1 MERLVNAKEQIIKV
15 CADYFNNA
23 VVENE
28 FENFKE
34 MKESYSWDGDD
45 IRSEIDAVITSFL
58 NKLYKDGIEYDVSH
72 HDDCSLEIFEN
83 GGEYIQYK
91 DLKKEIFKLVK

>member
-1 MERLVNAKEQIIKV
+1 MERLTNAKEKIIKI

-23 VVENE
+23 VVENG
-28 FENFKE
+28 FEDFKE
-34 MKESYSWDGDD
+34 MKENYSWDGND
-45 IRSEIDAVITSFL
+45 IRAEINAVINSFL
-58 NKLYKDGIEYDVSH
+58 NKLYEDNIAYDISH

-83 GGEYIQYK
+83 GWEYIQYK

>member
-15 CADYFNNA
+15 CSDYFNNA

-58 NKLYKDGIEYDVSH
+58 NKLYNDGVEYNISH

-83 GGEYIQYK
+83 GWEYIQYK